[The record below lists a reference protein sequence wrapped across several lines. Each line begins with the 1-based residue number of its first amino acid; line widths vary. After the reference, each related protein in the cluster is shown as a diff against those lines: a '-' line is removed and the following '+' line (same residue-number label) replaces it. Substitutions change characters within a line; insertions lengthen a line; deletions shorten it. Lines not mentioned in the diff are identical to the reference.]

1 MCVLFKLQ
9 VLLFVSTPTTAAG
22 LPNLQLLQTKA
33 ATIGN
38 LTTLYG
44 FQALYP
50 NLTFTC
56 DCTIM
61 AWSLVGTLQSIEPQL
76 DGTRAQYPELQIWR
90 ETNTPLSPSSNA
102 STRSSTNRPTRY
114 GRQTFTLAIP
124 DNEPSNPNNT
134 RLLLSVRD
142 GSTQVRTGD
151 ILGIY
156 QPPMEVSR
164 VVLWHQF
171 GTGSVSYH
179 SNQTSER
186 INIDETSIVADYPLV
201 SIEAEP
207 GKEATISV
215 QLLLHIIHD

>member
-1 MCVLFKLQ
+1 MCVLFKLE

-61 AWSLVGTLQSIEPQL
+61 AWNLVGTLQSIETQL

-90 ETNTPLSPSSNA
+90 ESNTPLSPSSNA
-102 STRSSTNRPTRY
+102 STRSSSNRPTRY
-114 GRQTFTLAIP
+114 RRQTFTMAIP
-124 DNEPSNPNNT
+124 ELSNPNNT

-171 GTGSVSYH
+171 GTGPVSYH

-186 INIDETSIVADYPLV
+186 INVDETSIVADYPLV

>member
-1 MCVLFKLQ
+1 MCVLFKLE

-61 AWSLVGTLQSIEPQL
+61 AWNLVGTLQSIETQL

-90 ETNTPLSPSSNA
+90 ESNTPLSPSSNA
-102 STRSSTNRPTRY
+102 STRSSSNRPTRY
-114 GRQTFTLAIP
+114 RRQTFTMAIP
-124 DNEPSNPNNT
+124 ELSNPNNT
-134 RLLLSVRD
+134 RLLLSVRN

-156 QPPMEVSR
+156 QPAMEVSR

-171 GTGSVSYH
+171 GTGPVSYH

-186 INIDETSIVADYPLV
+186 INVDETSIVADYPLV

-207 GKEATISV
+207 GKEATISAK
-215 QLLLHIIHD
+215 LLLHIIHD